1 VAYHQ
6 VISPGIGGL
15 APRAHLV
22 SDAPRLSL
30 NGTWRFRL
38 WPVADAPEGFAE
50 PEFDDASWAEL
61 PVPSH
66 WPMHGDGAYG
76 RPIYTNV
83 RFPIPVDPPFVPDEN
98 PTGDHRLVFDLPED
112 WPVGDALLRF
122 DGIESCGKVWLNGVE
137 LGVTSG
143 SRLPVEFA
151 VGDVLRPTGNVL
163 AVRVHQW
170 SAGTYVEDQDM
181 WWLPGIFRDVTL
193 IARPAG
199 GLPDVRVTARYDHE
213 SGLGVLQVD
222 VPGTPE
228 ARVMCAELGV
238 DAAAGESVS
247 RRVQPWTAETPRLY
261 RVEVA
266 TPTERAVL
274 HVGFRTVSIVDGVLR
289 VNGRR
294 ILLRGVNRHEFD
306 PDRGRVVSEE
316 LMRAD
321 LLLMKRHN
329 INAVRTSHYPPH
341 PRFLDLCDE
350 LGLWVID
357 ECDLETHGFEE
368 NGWRRNPTADPAWRE
383 VLVDR
388 ARRMVAR
395 DRNHP
400 SIILWSL
407 GNEAGVGE
415 NLGHMAEAIR
425 ELDPSRPLHYEGD
438 WSCRYV
444 DVYSR
449 MYAHQDEVELIG
461 QGTEQPLGPSQPGG
475 GTPDDAELDAR
486 RRRMPF
492 ILCEYGH
499 AMGNGPG
506 GILEYQQLFEK
517 YERCQG
523 GFIWEW
529 IDHGIRTR
537 RPDGKEFYAYGGDF
551 GEELHDANFVCDGLV
566 FPDRTPSPGLLEFKK
581 VIEPIRIGERPGGT
595 VRIENRYDFADL
607 TGIRLRWSYQVQGI
621 VLGAGELICPALA
634 PGAHADLPLPPAPS
648 GAPAGE
654 AYWTVR
660 AVLAKDTPWAPAEH
674 EIAWGQWRAAEWA
687 GRPLKALRPASE
699 ARVGPGRFAGGRLTG
714 IGGITFD
721 APRLDVW
728 RAPTDNDS
736 LGPRLADQ
744 WHHHGLHRMKERQLS
759 VVVDGDALVV
769 RTRVAPAAADFALLA
784 TYRWTGDDERL
795 RLDLAVEPE
804 GEWPVVLPRLGLR
817 FGLPAMIDAVTWY
830 GGGPGE
836 AYPDSRQAARIGR
849 FESTVDKMQ
858 TPYVMPQENGAR
870 IDVRW
875 AELTDFS
882 GLGLRVEGDPA
893 FMLTARRWTAE
904 ELAAAR
910 HTPDLIPGDRVW
922 VNVDLAQHGLGTA
935 SCGPKTLPQYE
946 LHARPSTFAVVFSA
960 LA

>member
-1 VAYHQ
+1 MAYHQ
-6 VISPGIGGL
+6 VISPGAGGL
-15 APRAHLV
+15 TPRAHVV

-30 NGTWRFRL
+30 NGTWRFR
-38 WPVADAPEGFAE
+38 WHPRAGAPEDFAD
-50 PEFDDASWAEL
+50 PGFDDASWADL

-66 WPMHGDGAYG
+66 WPLHGDGAWG

-83 RFPIPVDPPFVPDEN
+83 RFPIPIDPPFVPDEN
-98 PTGDHRLVFDLPED
+98 PTGDHRLSFDLPAD
-112 WPVGDALLRF
+112 WPGGDAVLRF

-137 LGVTSG
+137 LGITFG

-151 VGDVLRPTGNVL
+151 VGHLLRPTGNVV

-193 IARPAG
+193 IARPPA
-199 GLPDVRVTARYDHE
+199 GLPDIRITSLYAESTGLGTLVVEGPAGDARVT
-213 SGLGVLQVD
+213 
-222 VPGTPE
+222 
-228 ARVMCAELGV
+228 CAELGIDV
-238 DAAAGESVS
+238 AAGESVS
-247 RRVQPWTAETPRLY
+247 RPVQPWTAETPRLY

-266 TPTERAVL
+266 TATERAVVR
-274 HVGFRTVSIVDGVLR
+274 VGFRTVSIVDGVLR

-306 PDRGRVVSEE
+306 PDHGRVMSEE

-368 NGWRRNPTADPAWRE
+368 TGWRRNPTDDPAWRE
-383 VLVDR
+383 ALVDR
-388 ARRMVAR
+388 AVRMVAR

-415 NLGHMAEAIR
+415 NLGHMATAIR
-425 ELDPSRPLHYEGD
+425 GLDPTRPLHYEGD

-449 MYAHQDEVELIG
+449 MYAHQDEVALIG
-461 QGTEQPLGPSQPGG
+461 QGAEAPL
-475 GTPDDAELDAR
+475 DDAELDAR

-506 GILEYQQLFEK
+506 GILEYQQLFEQHD
-517 YERCQG
+517 RLQG

-529 IDHGIRTR
+529 IDHGLRTR
-537 RPDGKEFYAYGGDF
+537 DAEGREIYGYGGDF
-551 GEELHDANFVCDGLV
+551 GEELHDGNFVCDGLV

-581 VIEPIRIGERPGGT
+581 VVEPIRLTRAPSGDA
-595 VRIENRYDFADL
+595 VRVTNRYDFAEL
-607 TGIRLRWSYQVQGI
+607 TDIRLRWSYQVQGV
-621 VLGAGELICPALA
+621 VLGAGELTCPPLA
-634 PGAHADLPLPPAPS
+634 AGAYADLPLPPAPK
-648 GAPAGE
+648 GTPAGE

-674 EIAWGQWRAAEWA
+674 EIAWGQWQAVAWSP
-687 GRPLKALRPASE
+687 RPLNATRRQPSVQ
-699 ARVGPGRFAGGRLTG
+699 RVGPGRFTDGRLTG
-714 IGGITFD
+714 IGGVTFHP
-721 APRLDVW
+721 PRLDVW
-728 RAPTDNDS
+728 RAPTDNDE
-736 LGPRLADQ
+736 GFNGRLAEAWRQ
-744 WHHHGLHRMKERQLS
+744 HGLDRVRERLIS
-759 VVVDGDALVV
+759 STLDGDALVV
-769 RTRVAPAAADFALLA
+769 RTRAAAAAADFGLFA

-795 RLDLAVEPE
+795 RLELSVEPD
-804 GEWPVVLPRLGLR
+804 GDWPVVLPRLGLR
-817 FGLPAMIDAVTWY
+817 FGLPGLIDAVTWY

-836 AYPDSRQAARIGR
+836 AYADVRQAARIGR
-849 FESTVDKMQ
+849 FESTVDKLQ
-858 TPYVMPQENGAR
+858 TPYVMPQENGSR

-882 GLGLRVEGDPA
+882 GLGLRIEGDPV
-893 FMLTARRWTAE
+893 FQLTARRWTSE
-904 ELAAAR
+904 QLAAAK
-910 HTPDLIPGDRVW
+910 HAPDLVAGERVW
-922 VNVDLAQHGLGTA
+922 VNVDLAQHGIGSA
-935 SCGPKTLPQYE
+935 SCGPKTLPAYD
-946 LHARPSTFAVVFSA
+946 LTAGPMSFAVTFSA
-960 LA
+960 LALA